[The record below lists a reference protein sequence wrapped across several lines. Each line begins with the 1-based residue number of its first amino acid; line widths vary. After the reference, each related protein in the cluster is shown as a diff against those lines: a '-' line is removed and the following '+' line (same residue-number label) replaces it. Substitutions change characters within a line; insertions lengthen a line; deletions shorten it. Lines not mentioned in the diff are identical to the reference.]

1 MEKGSIENFEFNV
14 HHLINF
20 FLSLEKDWVSGETSV
35 IYRAH
40 AKLCSWSHP
49 GLYINV
55 FSWREDLAKKKHYL
69 GRERKVRGERREGKA
84 RQGKTR
90 TSKEKM
96 FLTLFFSVCASI
108 IGHLWTEYYFTIL
121 MTWLHIKN
129 LFMLQLG
136 FEPLIFFLL
145 TAIKWKST
153 HYNSSHQTSVT

>member
-55 FSWREDLAKKKHYL
+55 FSWREDLAKKTLFGK
-69 GRERKVRGERREGKA
+69 GKEGKRREKRREGKA
-84 RQGKTR
+84 RQDKDKQR
-90 TSKEKM
+90 KDVSN
-96 FLTLFFSVCASI
+96 S
-108 IGHLWTEYYFTIL
+108 
-121 MTWLHIKN
+121 
-129 LFMLQLG
+129 
-136 FEPLIFFLL
+136 IFF
-145 TAIKWKST
+145 W
-153 HYNSSHQTSVT
+153 SVLA